1 MNYRYIH
8 LFCLLLLKTR
18 DLVIIWDSVAL
29 LYWFRVLCWI
39 LSLCSLVPVP
49 DWLLVVTEHIVEFSV
64 SDGKMSQCVIFAL
77 SEVQL
82 DVTVEAFAPFR
93 KGSA

>member
-1 MNYRYIH
+1 M
-8 LFCLLLLKTR
+8 
-18 DLVIIWDSVAL
+18 
-29 LYWFRVLCWI
+29 
-39 LSLCSLVPVP
+39 
-49 DWLLVVTEHIVEFSV
+49 TEHIVEFSV

-93 KGSA
+93 KGSAWALASQKKKNILSDGFHIHILVYAGIVLAGRIIDINIVIINYYSAIITF